1 MERRLDWTGDIFTAE
16 LFKDH
21 GVPFLSYKDRGR
33 LSATSKSIHEVMK
46 FTTPELQK
54 DRERIGKALV
64 KLETTI
70 DKLQHAIENAEQMEP
85 IAPRHPRS
93 KGLLKQHYE
102 LNPEKYE
109 TALQIYTKALADYK
123 EREKKY
129 DDKLDPLKEKLTQAE
144 IRMKYLSPIYEAL
157 KREIERRKAKSSQK
171 GESPESSE
179 TKRTHKRRSLKRR
192 SLKKLSRKRRSLKRR
207 SLKRRSRK

>member
-1 MERRLDWTGDIFTAE
+1 MESELDWTKVFTTG
-16 LFKDH
+16 LFKSH
-21 GVPFLSYKDRGR
+21 GTRFLSPKDRGR
-33 LSATSKSIHEVMK
+33 LSATSKSIREVMQ
-46 FTTPELQK
+46 FTIPELQE
-54 DRERIGKALV
+54 DRESIGKELV
-64 KLETTI
+64 ELETTI
-70 DKLQHAIENAEQMEP
+70 ARLQHAIENAEQMEP
-85 IAPRHPRS
+85 IEPRHPKL
-93 KGLLKQHYE
+93 KGLLKRHYE

-123 EREKKY
+123 ERKKKY

-171 GESPESSE
+171 GESRK
-179 TKRTHKRRSLKRR
+179 TKRTRKRRSLKRR